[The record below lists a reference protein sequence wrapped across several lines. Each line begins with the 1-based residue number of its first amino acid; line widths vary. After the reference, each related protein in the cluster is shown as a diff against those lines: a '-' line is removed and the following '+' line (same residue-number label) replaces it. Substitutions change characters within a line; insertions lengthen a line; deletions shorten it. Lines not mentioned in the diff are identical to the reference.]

1 MNNLKARCSI
11 CIFTHASAI
20 NAQTTAEHDD
30 DDDDNSNNKEKLL
43 KFKARDNCFW
53 ANLEG
58 IVNTYYSI

>member
-1 MNNLKARCSI
+1 MNNLEARCFV

-20 NAQTTAEHDD
+20 NAQTAQHVD

-43 KFKARDNCFW
+43 KFKAQDNCFS

-58 IVNTYYSI
+58 IVDTYFSI

>member
-1 MNNLKARCSI
+1 MNNLEARCFA
-11 CIFTHASAI
+11 CIFTRASAI
-20 NAQTTAEHDD
+20 NAQTAEHDD

-58 IVNTYYSI
+58 IVDTYYSI